1 VYGSAARKSAARKNK
16 KPNDIDC
23 IRNFLVHQ
31 YGNIDNEIAFE
42 YIITCLEDFERIFK
56 EIKK

>member
-1 VYGSAARKSAARKNK
+1 VYGSAARKNK